1 MQAVIHTC
9 AFRGIDTV
17 PVSVQVH
24 LSNGL
29 PAMMIVGLADK
40 AVAESKERIRA
51 ALSSMG
57 LALPAK
63 RISINLAPADVIKE
77 GAHFDLPIAC
87 GLLAAMGVVPSDAFD
102 DKLILGELS
111 LDGRLA
117 PVAGILS
124 AALHASSQNLGL
136 ICPEVNGGE
145 ARWAGADLSIL
156 PSPSLKALLDH
167 IKGFGLLSPP
177 KDTPQITPPRYP
189 DMADVRGQET
199 AKRALEIAAA
209 GNHHLLMIG
218 PPGAGKSMLASRLP
232 GLLAPLRPEQVLE
245 VTMIHSMAG
254 LTSHDQDDETRLI
267 LNRPYRDPHH
277 SASMPALV
285 GGGARAKPGEISL
298 AHHGILFLDELPEF
312 NRTALDS
319 LRQPLETGEVIIAR
333 ANHHIRYPAQF
344 QLVAAMN
351 PCRCGYLSDP
361 QHACSRAP
369 ECGRQYMARLSGP
382 LLDRFDIIIDVTALP
397 VHHLLSD
404 SQAESSADIS
414 ARIRSAHEFAD
425 QNLDKEADPTKA
437 LGQEARA
444 FLETHID
451 NLDISARGYGK
462 ILKTARTIAT
472 LDHSVTIQRAHLS
485 EAIAYRKIRLLS

>member
-102 DKLILGELS
+102 DALILGELS

-117 PVAGILS
+117 PVAGALS
-124 AALHASSQNLGL
+124 AALHAASHKLSL
-136 ICPEVNGGE
+136 ICPQANGAE
-145 ARWAGADLSIL
+145 ARWAGSDLSIV
-156 PSPSLKALLDH
+156 PCPSLMALLHH
-167 IKGFGLLSPP
+167 IKGVDWIAPP
-177 KDTPQITPPRYP
+177 NDVPQVSAPHYP

-209 GNHHLLMIG
+209 GQHHLLMIG

-232 GLLAPLRPEQVLE
+232 GLLPALRADQSLE

-254 LTSHDQDDETRLI
+254 LTSASQDDETRLI

-333 ANHHIRYPAQF
+333 ANHHIRYPAKF

-397 VHHLLSD
+397 AHHLLSE
-404 SQAESSADIS
+404 SKAESSAAIS
-414 ARIRSAHEFAD
+414 KRTRAAHEFAT
-425 QNLDKEADPTKA
+425 QTLDDTDDISKMLNK
-437 LGQEARA
+437 EARA
-444 FLETHID
+444 FLENHID
-451 NLDISARGYGK
+451 SLDISARGYGK

-472 LDHSVTIQRAHLS
+472 LDHSKDIQRAHLS

>member
-1 MQAVIHTC
+1 M
-9 AFRGIDTV
+9 
-17 PVSVQVH
+17 
-24 LSNGL
+24 
-29 PAMMIVGLADK
+29 
-40 AVAESKERIRA
+40 
-51 ALSSMG
+51 
-57 LALPAK
+57 
-63 RISINLAPADVIKE
+63 
-77 GAHFDLPIAC
+77 
-87 GLLAAMGVVPSDAFD
+87 
-102 DKLILGELS
+102 
-111 LDGRLA
+111 
-117 PVAGILS
+117 
-124 AALHASSQNLGL
+124 
-136 ICPEVNGGE
+136 
-145 ARWAGADLSIL
+145 
-156 PSPSLKALLDH
+156 
-167 IKGFGLLSPP
+167 LSPP